1 MRSSKTNLSI
11 MFSGSSLKDTAIAS
25 IHQQTY
31 GSGLS
36 NQRRCRE
43 HRSSGKADP
52 DLNTQMSDSEC
63 CSSGGRPLRVH
74 AHMQP
79 STVEQRTTVLVGLQ
93 IYAQTFEN

>member
-1 MRSSKTNLSI
+1 
-11 MFSGSSLKDTAIAS
+11 MFSGSGLKDTAFAS

-52 DLNTQMSDSEC
+52 DLNTHEC
-63 CSSGGRPLRVH
+63 QTVGAPSQGATLNHGTKSHRP
-74 AHMQP
+74 
-79 STVEQRTTVLVGLQ
+79 TVVP
-93 IYAQTFEN
+93 